1 MNSLPFILLER
12 YVGPGWSGYVI
23 VMLAPA
29 LPLVAIGWLG
39 YQHFRHRKR

>member
-1 MNSLPFILLER
+1 MNSFVFILLER

-23 VMLAPA
+23 LILA
-29 LPLVAIGWLG
+29 LLFPLVAIGWLG